1 MRELKTHGNLHNEDR
16 VPKKVDEVFE
26 SILHYKRRNVCSIRA
41 DGELSRATRFPV
53 VIQPNYH
60 VFSLGKSQG
69 AAISVDVKMH
79 EHTPSQ
85 LLYSPSSANR
95 AP

>member
-1 MRELKTHGNLHNEDR
+1 MEICTTKIEFLRKSMKPSSLSYIIE
-16 VPKKVDEVFE
+16 
-26 SILHYKRRNVCSIRA
+26 RRNVCSIRA

-53 VIQPNYH
+53 VIQQNEHIVP
-60 VFSLGKSQG
+60 LWKSQG
-69 AAISVDVKMH
+69 AAISVNVKMH

>member
-1 MRELKTHGNLHNEDR
+1 MEICTTKMEFLRKSMKPSSLSYIIE
-16 VPKKVDEVFE
+16 
-26 SILHYKRRNVCSIRA
+26 KRNNVCSIRA
-41 DGELSRATRFPV
+41 YGESSGATRFPV
-53 VIQPNYH
+53 IIEQNEH
-60 VFSLGKSQG
+60 VVPLWKSQG
-69 AAISVDVKMH
+69 AAISVDVQMH